1 MTAVTFFTDEKA
13 LGFCVRGHSSKSCG
27 DSEGKLVCA
36 AVSSAVYMAA
46 NTLTDVIGQACDIT
60 VDDAV
65 FSLRLQGAAK
75 PESKTVLK
83 GLELHLTQLSEQYQ
97 KRIHINTEV

>member
-13 LGFCVRGHSSKSCG
+13 LGFCVRGHSSKCCD

-46 NTLTDVIGQACDIT
+46 NTLTDVVGQACDIA
-60 VDDAV
+60 VDDAA
-65 FSLRLQGAAK
+65 FTLRFQGAVK
-75 PESKTVLK
+75 PESKMVLD
-83 GLELHLTQLSEQYQ
+83 GLKLHLTQLSEQYS